1 MRICPETTTA
11 HQPNQTKMTTPA
23 RRGHA
28 WTQQEED
35 TILAYVEAGMSFAEI
50 AETQQRTTG
59 SIRCRLTRIAC
70 SYVEKGH
77 MSVYEAAGRTGV
89 RVSDIRD
96 AIREADRNR
105 YQAAMDHVGRH
116 VYPAIVR
123 HAQMSMPGF
132 VYDMMS
138 VKTSGTF
145 TLTDLLQAIRSC
157 YPQYTVSLVEDE
169 AVQYPATL
177 TSPATQVRMSGIKI
191 AWSS

>member
-1 MRICPETTTA
+1 
-11 HQPNQTKMTTPA
+11 MTTPA

-28 WTQQEED
+28 WTKEEEGD
-35 TILAYVEAGMSFAEI
+35 ILAYVEAGMSFAEI
-50 AETQQRTTG
+50 AEKQERTTG

-89 RVSDIRD
+89 RVSHVRD
-96 AIREADRNR
+96 AMREADWKRN
-105 YQAAMDHVGRH
+105 QAAMEHVHRH

-132 VYDMMS
+132 VYDMLS

-145 TLTDLLQAIRSC
+145 TLTDLLQAIRAC

-169 AVQYPATL
+169 AVQYPETW
-177 TSPATQVRMSGIKI
+177 TSRATQVRMSGIKI
-191 AWSS
+191 TW